1 MQLQSLGYVGIATDK
16 LEDWSQ
22 FATRL
27 LGMQVVERGRS
38 GLALRM
44 DDRKQRLIVDRDSR
58 NGCNFFGWEIAD
70 AAALDHMAAHLES
83 KGVAVTRE
91 PQSVA
96 DQRCVKALISFVD
109 PMGNRLEIFHGA
121 AVADTPFVPSR
132 NISGFRTGPLGIGH
146 AVLTTDSI
154 ERVMPFYVDVLGF
167 RLSDYTLAPF
177 KAYFFH
183 INPRHHSFAMVETGK
198 NGIHHLMVELFSF
211 DDVGQGYDIAQNE
224 AERVAVTLGRH
235 TNDLMTSFY
244 ANSPSSFM
252 MEYGWGG
259 QDIDPQTWQPLECD
273 YGPSL
278 WGHDRSWLTPE
289 GRLKARALRMEAAE
303 KGYRAPVQVMEG
315 NYKLMR
321 GVCPWWDATR
331 N

>member
-1 MQLQSLGYVGIATDK
+1 MQLRSLGYVGVATDR

-27 LGMQVVERGRS
+27 LGMQVIERGRN

-58 NGCNFFGWEIAD
+58 KGCNFFGWEVED
-70 AAALDHMAAHLES
+70 ATALDHMAAHLEANH
-83 KGVAVTRE
+83 VIVTRE

-96 DQRCVKALISFVD
+96 DQRCVKALISFLD

-211 DDVGQGYDIAQNE
+211 DDVGQGYDIAQGE
-224 AERVAVTLGRH
+224 ADRVAVTLGRH

-244 ANSPSSFM
+244 ANSPSNFM

-259 QDIDPQTWQPLECD
+259 QDIDPQTWQPFECD

-289 GRLKARALRMEAAE
+289 GRLKARALRMAAAE

-315 NYKLMR
+315 NYRLMR
-321 GVCPWWDATR
+321 GVCPWWDALK